1 MLRISCDLYLSS
13 HPSILLSLG
22 VAISAQYAVS
32 KLYNDPL
39 LRTSISLVASQDG
52 KLAASTTKIES
63 SSSDTTATSTE
74 PTTTHHL
81 EAPSLSVA
89 ISSAILLAFVI
100 GFVQLIIYYIMA
112 ESIIQGMGVTNT
124 NTMWPHAISYLKIR
138 ALGTPAATLWLVVNG
153 IFRG

>member
-1 MLRISCDLYLSS
+1 MLSLFSFFP
-13 HPSILLSLG
+13 PSLLLSLG

-52 KLAASTTKIES
+52 KLAASTTTKIET
-63 SSSDTTATSTE
+63 SSSDTTTKSQGAA
-74 PTTTHHL
+74 THHHH
-81 EAPSLSVA
+81 EATSLSVA

-100 GFVQLIIYYIMA
+100 GFVQLIIYYLMA